1 MITMKRDVDLA
12 ATEVCVYK
20 NLNRGGW
27 SITAVKGND
36 NRGLLLA
43 HADEIV
49 LHGARAVV
57 KESRRQVIA
66 AGGHREVCAWFVGKI
81 ITDEGTEEIP
91 QFSGARVTFRPREQP
106 AFFRTD
112 TGDDVSTA
120 DRLWFDEHGNAW
132 ICECTP
138 QPRHDETV

>member
-1 MITMKRDVDLA
+1 MITMVRDVDLA
-12 ATEVCVYK
+12 TTEVCVYK

-27 SITAVKGND
+27 SITAVKGAD

-43 HADEIV
+43 YADELALV
-49 LHGARAVV
+49 GARAVV

-81 ITDEGTEEIP
+81 DAQAAGEAPST
-91 QFSGARVTFRPREQP
+91 RVTFRPREHA

-112 TGDDVSTA
+112 TGDEVWTA
-120 DRLWFDEHGNAW
+120 DTVWFRDNGTAW
-132 ICECTP
+132 TA
-138 QPRHDETV
+138 